1 MKGILRPQSSKLTQ
15 SHWIVVHRH
24 SETYYLA
31 ITMKIPLLIFAGL
44 CVLGSI
50 SCSKPVAPE
59 YLGFRDL
66 VFEKFSMDESL
77 LHTNLAF
84 YNPNPFNMQ
93 LTRADINLYLNDD
106 LANHYVMDS
115 TILIPKKDSFLIPLN
130 LRLNPRL
137 LLGSALKMLMNNN
150 MVKIRLEGIVKVKRS
165 SVGFTVPVHYE
176 ELQKLDINF

>member
-1 MKGILRPQSSKLTQ
+1 
-15 SHWIVVHRH
+15 
-24 SETYYLA
+24 
-31 ITMKIPLLIFAGL
+31 
-44 CVLGSI
+44 
-50 SCSKPVAPE
+50 
-59 YLGFRDL
+59 
-66 VFEKFSMDESL
+66 MDESL

-93 LTRADINLYLNDD
+93 LTRADINVYLNDD

-165 SVGFTVPVHYE
+165 GVGFTVPVHYE